1 MAIVVYSTYVILCYF
16 ECLLE
21 LDRPGKRGQNMIGKE
36 LTMDYVKFGEGARS
50 FIVLPGIS
58 IHSVMGL
65 EAGLAEAF
73 KEFTDEYTVYVFDR
87 VREMPDDYTVRQM
100 AIDTAEAIKELGLK
114 DVDIFGA
121 SQGGMIA
128 QYIAIDHP
136 ELVRKVILGSTLASG
151 NDGLVHVADEWIR
164 LAESKDEV
172 GLLGSF
178 ADNVCSESTLAQYRD
193 IMIEANLG
201 ITDEEYRRF
210 IIQAKAAKEF
220 DCSAELDKIKCKV
233 LVMGSK
239 GDKVVG
245 VKGSEDIA
253 KALGCEIYL
262 YDESFGHSVYDEAPD
277 YRPRCLAFLKSAD
290 E

>member
-1 MAIVVYSTYVILCYF
+1 
-16 ECLLE
+16 
-21 LDRPGKRGQNMIGKE
+21 MIGKE
-36 LTMDYVKFGEGARS
+36 LSMDYIKFGKGDRY
-50 FIVLPGIS
+50 FVVLPGIS
-58 IHSVMGL
+58 VHSVMGL

-73 KEFTDEYTVYVFDR
+73 KEFAEKYTVYVFDR
-87 VREMPDDYTVRQM
+87 VRVMPDDYSVRQM
-100 AIDTAEAIKELGLK
+100 AADTAEAMKALGIK
-114 DVDIFGA
+114 DANIFGA

-136 ELVRKVILGSTLASG
+136 ELVRKMVLGSTLASG
-151 NDGLVHVADEWIR
+151 NSGFEHVVDEWIR
-164 LAESKDEV
+164 LAEEKDEE

-178 ADNVCSESTLAQYRD
+178 ADNVCSEDTLAKYRD
-193 IMIEANLG
+193 VMISANLG

-210 IIQAKAAKEF
+210 IIQSKAAKDF
-220 DCSAELDKIKCKV
+220 DSLAELEKIKCKV

-253 KALGCEIYL
+253 NALGCEIYL

-277 YRPRCLAFLKSAD
+277 YRHRCLEFFD
-290 E
+290 